1 MLFDKPA
8 NHVRNKE
15 NSANHD
21 NVKGDVPY
29 YIRRLRQTDE
39 LSHHKGRSDDGAEN
53 KHHDNQEIRESE
65 FFFHQWLMLVLL

>member
-15 NSANHD
+15 NSANYD

-29 YIRRLRQTDE
+29 YIRRLR
-39 LSHHKGRSDDGAEN
+39 
-53 KHHDNQEIRESE
+53 
-65 FFFHQWLMLVLL
+65 